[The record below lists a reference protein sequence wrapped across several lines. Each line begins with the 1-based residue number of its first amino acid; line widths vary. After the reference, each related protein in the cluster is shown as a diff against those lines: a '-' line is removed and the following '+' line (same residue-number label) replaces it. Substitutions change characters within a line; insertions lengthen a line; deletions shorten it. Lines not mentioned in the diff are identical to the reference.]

1 MIKTIILGGTG
12 MVGTEVVHQCLA
24 NNDLQKVVAVG
35 RRPLAIEHPKL
46 LDVKHENFLDFSA
59 LEEDLAD
66 ADVCFYCLGVYQNR
80 VSKDKFWVVTVDY
93 LDAFLSSLERVN
105 KKIIFCLF
113 SAQGADP
120 KERSPFRFAKAKG
133 RAEQHLWD
141 SSIEKTYVFR
151 PGFINPGRRS
161 TISGPTLWAF
171 QLIYKLIPKIGI
183 DAPDLAKVMIH
194 VGLNGHELAIFENKD
209 LRSMAKH
216 GL

>member
-93 LDAFLSSLERVN
+93 LDAFLSSLERGTMGV
-105 KKIIFCLF
+105 
-113 SAQGADP
+113 
-120 KERSPFRFAKAKG
+120 
-133 RAEQHLWD
+133 
-141 SSIEKTYVFR
+141 V
-151 PGFINPGRRS
+151 
-161 TISGPTLWAF
+161 
-171 QLIYKLIPKIGI
+171 
-183 DAPDLAKVMIH
+183 
-194 VGLNGHELAIFENKD
+194 
-209 LRSMAKH
+209 
-216 GL
+216 